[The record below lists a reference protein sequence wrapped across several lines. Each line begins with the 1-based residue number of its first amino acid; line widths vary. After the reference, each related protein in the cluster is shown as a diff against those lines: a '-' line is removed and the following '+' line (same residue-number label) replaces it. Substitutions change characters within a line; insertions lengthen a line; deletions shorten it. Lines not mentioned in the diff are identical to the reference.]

1 MARSRRR
8 HQEEEAHGNHER
20 WLVSYADMMTLL
32 MVLFIV
38 MFAISQ
44 VDQRRFDM
52 LKDGMAAGFGATT
65 SPFEGT
71 EGLMADQ
78 GVSPLSPMAPEAA
91 PAPPQAVQVRSA
103 SASSGSAGSARGAG
117 TASTSSTDTDLAQ
130 ARAEVDRLTE
140 IKRRIERALRARGYL
155 QDVAF
160 RIDERGLSISLISR
174 HIVFRAN
181 EAHLSPRGMGLLQV
195 LAPVIRSLPNRID
208 VDGHTNQVKV
218 KPKFYPTDWELSAA
232 RAVTVLRYLDET
244 AGVPA
249 SRLAAVAYGHEKPL
263 RDPSLPGA
271 AALNKRVDLVV
282 VSAASEA
289 ARKLFP
295 KVLRDQT
302 RS

>member
-8 HQEEEAHGNHER
+8 HHEEEEHANHER

-65 SPFEGT
+65 SPFDGT
-71 EGLMADQ
+71 QGLMADQ
-78 GVSPLSPMAPEAA
+78 GVSPLSPMAPDAA
-91 PAPPQAVQVRSA
+91 PAPPEAVEIRS
-103 SASSGSAGSARGAG
+103 
-117 TASTSSTDTDLAQ
+117 ASTSSSSAARASTAKGGSSSQDDLA
-130 ARAEVDRLTE
+130 AAKAEVDRLTA
-140 IKRRIERALRARGYL
+140 IQRRIERALRARGYL

-160 RIDERGLSISLISR
+160 RIDERGLSVSLISR

-181 EAHLSPRGMGLLQV
+181 EANLSARGRSVLQV
-195 LAPVIRSLPNRID
+195 LAPVMRSLPNRID
-208 VDGHTNQVKV
+208 VDGHTNQIKV
-218 KPKFYPTDWELSAA
+218 KPKYYPTDWELSAA
-232 RAVTVLRYLDET
+232 RAVTVLRYLSET

-263 RDPSLPGA
+263 RNPALPGA